1 MKANFNEKQVENLS
15 KYFTDLSKILLASSV
30 IGFFIPAN
38 PIKVSLPAFIGG
50 LVWTIWFLWASLKLI
65 QEKQC

>member
-1 MKANFNEKQVENLS
+1 MKANFNEKQVKNLA

-38 PIKVSLPAFIGG
+38 PIKVSLPSFIGIIG
-50 LVWTIWFLWASLKLI
+50 VVTLIWVMNHKN
-65 QEKQC
+65 KK